1 MPASQKCQSLT
12 SLCRTIRWPIQ
23 AALAVASLGIYTLFK
38 NLHLLE
44 VDHAAV
50 TAVVRTSEQA
60 EVAAGFYQKM
70 LDRNLVLRQI
80 LGPDGDGGYCF
91 TDQVTYRH
99 RCLLTPGSQLRG
111 QGIHSSFEALMSM
124 CTRQLTGWFF

>member
-1 MPASQKCQSLT
+1 MYL
-12 SLCRTIRWPIQ
+12 
-23 AALAVASLGIYTLFK
+23 LAVFEGLHLLTVFK

-44 VDHAAV
+44 VDHSAV

-91 TDQVTYRH
+91 TDVFSLQA
-99 RCLLTPGSQLRG
+99 PN
-111 QGIHSSFEALMSM
+111 
-124 CTRQLTGWFF
+124 